1 MELASRFQS
10 APGPKPGARLMAI
23 ALPALAFVALTLSA
37 CRRAADD
44 HSDHDH
50 GDHEHSDHE
59 HSDHEHAHEGSSS
72 GEKLAT
78 AEAGGHVH
86 VAPRGGRL
94 VVLAEE
100 YAHLEVLYSSV
111 EGRLDV
117 YALDAHAEQPVRLSA
132 KDLDLRVTPT
142 AGATFELALLPVASS
157 LTGETVGDSSHF
169 QATDERLKAPVG
181 GQAVLAEITSRGQTF
196 RDVIFAYP

>member
-1 MELASRFQS
+1 MELANRFQS
-10 APGPKPGARLMAI
+10 APGPKPAARPWAI

-37 CRRAADD
+37 CRRGEHD

-50 GDHEHSDHE
+50 GDHGHGDH
-59 HSDHEHAHEGSSS
+59 DHAHDESNA

-78 AEAGGHVH
+78 SDHGGHVH

-100 YAHLEVLYSSV
+100 FANLEVLYSSV
-111 EGRLDV
+111 EGRLDI

-132 KDLDLRVTPT
+132 KQLDLRVTPT
-142 AGATFELALLPVASS
+142 AGAAFDLALLPVASS